1 MAVRIKPCS
10 AGELDPEMRADLVRR
25 GSCRAQ
31 IFSQPD
37 VLSVA
42 SFRGNG
48 QGSAG
53 ASPHQVAQ
61 ISIRL
66 GCLALSVF
74 IGSNLGWCYAQPV
87 ASSSLKIGILLP
99 PEEAQ
104 SASIREGVLV
114 AQERAGRT
122 GNIEIIIRGRAGQW
136 GADAD
141 EAARMVTDDG
151 VVGLVAP
158 PDGAASHLVL
168 QVSGR
173 TAVPV
178 ASLCGDSLVT
188 LTGVPWMLRVAPR
201 TVEEARALFQAIPG
215 LAALKR
221 VRWAAVV
228 PEGRAGRE
236 VSHDLTQAASDCHA
250 ELGGIVETDNSC
262 TNFDVLKAKVLQC
275 RPEGILVWLAPI
287 PAGKLANN
295 LRQGGFTGAMA
306 GPCSLKS
313 ASFVASAKDALE
325 DFIIPSIFRDET
337 STKLF
342 SSFQTAYR
350 ARWGHDADAV
360 AGMSYDAV
368 VVLTH
373 LIQSTFQAA
382 THRFPPDFSE
392 PGVTGQL
399 SFDEQGNRKLTLEL
413 LKGHDGKFVRI
424 HGN

>member
-1 MAVRIKPCS
+1 VVS
-10 AGELDPEMRADLVRR
+10 
-25 GSCRAQ
+25 
-31 IFSQPD
+31 
-37 VLSVA
+37 VL
-42 SFRGNG
+42 
-48 QGSAG
+48 
-53 ASPHQVAQ
+53 
-61 ISIRL
+61 
-66 GCLALSVF
+66 
-74 IGSNLGWCYAQPV
+74 IGSNLCWCSAQPV
-87 ASSSLKIGILLP
+87 ASSSLKIGVLLP

-104 SASIREGVLV
+104 SASIREGVLL
-114 AQERAGRT
+114 AQQQAGKT
-122 GNIEIIIRGRAGQW
+122 GNIEIIIRGRMGQW
-136 GADAD
+136 GADAG
-141 EAARMVTDDG
+141 EAARMVTEDG

-201 TVEEARALFQAIPG
+201 TVEEARALFEAIPG
-215 LAALKR
+215 LAAHKPL
-221 VRWAAVV
+221 RWAAVV

-236 VSHDLTQAASDCHA
+236 VSHNLREAASECHA
-250 ELGGIVETDNSC
+250 ELVGIVEVGNLC
-262 TNFDVLKAKVLQC
+262 TNFDILKAKVLEC

-287 PAGKLANN
+287 QAGKLASC
-295 LRQGGFTGAMA
+295 LRQGGFVGAMA
-306 GPCSLKS
+306 GPGSLES
-313 ASFVASAKDALE
+313 ASFVSAAKDACE
-325 DFIIPSIFRDET
+325 GFVIPSISRNET

-368 VVLTH
+368 VVLTY
-373 LIQSTFQAA
+373 LVQSTFQAA
-382 THRFPPDFSE
+382 THRFPPDFFE